1 MNILYNT
8 GEYGPLLLI
17 VLSWTLLWNNP
28 NLFFY
33 YNIGIFFNAIINII
47 LKGIIQEPRPLFD
60 NKDFNLIKTHAKKY
74 YFQNG
79 IPFDIFGMP
88 SGHAQACAFSTAFI
102 YFALKNINLTLFYL
116 CISLLTCYQRVKY
129 DYHTISQ
136 VLVGSLVGSFF
147 ALFIYNS
154 AKEKLKGKI
163 REKADDF
170 GPM

>member
-1 MNILYNT
+1 MNILYNI
-8 GEYGPLLLI
+8 GQNGPLLLI
-17 VLSWTLLWNNP
+17 ILSWTLLWNYH

-60 NKDFNLIKTHAKKY
+60 SKNFNLIKTHAKKY

-102 YFALKNINLTLFYL
+102 YFAFKNIKLTSLYL
-116 CISLLTCYQRVKY
+116 LISLLTCYQRVTFN
-129 DYHTISQ
+129 YHTISQ
-136 VLVGSLVGSFF
+136 VIIGSFVGSFF

-154 AKEKLKGKI
+154 AKENLKGKI
-163 REKADDF
+163 KEKPDDF
-170 GPM
+170 GPI